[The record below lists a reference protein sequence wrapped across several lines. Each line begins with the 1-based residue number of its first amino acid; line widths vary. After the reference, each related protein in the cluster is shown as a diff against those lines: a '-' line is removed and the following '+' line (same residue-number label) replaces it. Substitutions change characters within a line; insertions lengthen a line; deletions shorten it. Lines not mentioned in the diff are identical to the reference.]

1 MTLLSKIE
9 KELWSQGNKIIIGV
23 DEAGRGPWAGPVIA
37 AAVFLPYVKQ
47 ESLFLTALADSKQI
61 SPQKRE
67 ELFNLIKAEGQYG
80 LGAASPY
87 LIDKLNILGAT
98 FRAMNM
104 AIENLVLKLGKKI
117 DCVLIDGNLKI
128 PGLPYIQ
135 KTIVKGDGSERLIA
149 AASII
154 AKVTRDRIMIA
165 LNEKYP
171 QYGFAQ
177 HKGYGTI
184 EHRLNLSKFGIC
196 PIHRK
201 SFAPI
206 RRIT

>member
-206 RRIT
+206 RGIT

>member
-165 LNEKYP
+165 LNKKYP

-206 RRIT
+206 RGIT